1 MDRLPAAMSRV
12 LAHFAPVFRPPVWAR
27 AQVLLVGALLAPGTR
42 TVASALRVMGLAHDL
57 RFGSYHRVL
66 SRATWSSRDLARI
79 LFRLLVE
86 TFVPAGEPVI
96 VGIDETLERRR
107 GAKIS
112 VKGVY
117 RDHARSSRSIRVK
130 SQGIRWISL
139 MLLSPVG
146 WAKRV
151 WALPFLTVLVPS
163 ATHCAKHGRRYK
175 TLAHWGRLAI
185 VQACRWLGN
194 RRLVVVADNNYS
206 ALELLDRARCA
217 GATVVTR
224 LRLDAALYDPAPTYE
239 EFRRLHPRG
248 RIPLHGARQPTLL
261 ARLDDP
267 DTAWQK
273 QRVSW
278 YGASEREVETL
289 SGTSVWYRGGL
300 PPVPIRWLL
309 LRDPLGRFDPT
320 ALLCTD
326 PEVKPEQILQWF
338 LLRWQVEVTFAEA
351 RAHLGVETQ
360 RQWSP
365 KAIERTTPA
374 LFGLFSLVPLCARQ
388 MLQEDPLPARRAA
401 WYPKQEPTFSDAL
414 AFVRQQLWPVSI
426 NQRSA
431 ADEDVVMIPRAL
443 LVRFTDAL
451 AFAA

>member
-1 MDRLPAAMSRV
+1 MDHLPAAMARV
-12 LAHFAPVFRPPVWAR
+12 LARFAPAFHAPVWAR

-42 TVASALRVMGLAHDL
+42 TVASALRVMGLAQNRH
-57 RFGSYHRVL
+57 FGSYHRVL
-66 SRATWSSRDLARI
+66 SRATWSSLDLSRT

-86 TFVPAGEPVI
+86 TFVPAGEPVV
-96 VGIDETLERRR
+96 VGLDETLERRR

-112 VKGVY
+112 VKGLY
-117 RDHARSSRSIRVK
+117 RDHARSSRSIRVS

-139 MLLSPVG
+139 MLLTPVG

-163 ATHCAKHGRRYK
+163 AAHCAKHGRRYK

-185 VQACRWLGN
+185 VQVGRWLGN

-206 ALELLDRARCA
+206 ALELLERARRA

-224 LRLDAALYDPAPTYE
+224 LRLDAALYDPAPTPE

-248 RIPLHGARQPTLL
+248 TIPCHGARQPTLQ

-267 DTAWQK
+267 STPWRR
-273 QRVSW
+273 QRVCW
-278 YGASEREVETL
+278 YGGVEREVETVT
-289 SGTSVWYRGGL
+289 GTSVWYRSPL

-309 LRDPLGRFDPT
+309 VRDPRGQLDPM

-326 PEVKPEQILQWF
+326 PEVKPEQILGWF

-374 LFGLFSLVPLCARQ
+374 LFGLFSLVPLCARE
-388 MLQEDPLPARRAA
+388 MLQLDPLPARRAA

-414 AFVRQQLWPVSI
+414 AYVRQQLWPVTI

-431 ADEDVVMIPRAL
+431 PDEDVVMIPRAL
-443 LVRFTDAL
+443 LLRFTDAL